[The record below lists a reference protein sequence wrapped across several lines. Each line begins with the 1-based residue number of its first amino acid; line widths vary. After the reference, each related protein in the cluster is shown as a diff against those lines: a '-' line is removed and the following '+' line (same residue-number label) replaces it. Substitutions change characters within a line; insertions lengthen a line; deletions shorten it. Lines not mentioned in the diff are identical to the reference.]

1 MKARKN
7 ALHTI
12 RNGQFDVCVIGG
24 GATGLGCA
32 LDAQLRG
39 KRTVLVD
46 ASDFASQTSSAST
59 KLVHGGVRYLQQA
72 VASLDYGQFRMVR
85 KALHERIHMLQAAR
99 FLARPLELLVPCF
112 SAWERFYFGVG
123 MKAYDAIAGKASIF
137 PSRILS
143 RSQALKRLPA
153 LRKDGLG
160 GAVSYADGQFDDA
173 RYGLALAQSFARA
186 GGELLN
192 YARVVDLKRDADGKL
207 TGIVVEDKQ
216 SGERFDVSARVVMNC
231 TGPFADHIRQMANPA
246 LPARL
251 RLSKGIHIL
260 LPVEPMHSDAALLI
274 PKTEDGRVI
283 FAIPWFGSLLVG
295 TTEDEIEHDVEVVAN
310 GDEIAYLLK
319 YINRYL
325 NTSFIADDVQ
335 ATFAGVRPL
344 VASADSVNTKKLIR
358 DHEVEVD
365 RRSGLVSVLGGK
377 WTTYRAMAE
386 DGVDAALRVLGEERT
401 AARTLHHALDGAQGF
416 YADYWRQLAGRHGIS
431 EPTAQHLAQK
441 FGTRAADVLALI
453 DADPALASPLCA
465 GAVAIAAEVVYCVR
479 EEMAQTIA
487 DILIRRIGIQFHN
500 WKQARAAAPAV
511 GERMAAELGWTP
523 HQTAEAI
530 AAYQAQIDRLCEL
543 AGLPPATQL
552 PLATEPEPDSEFTG
566 EHYVR
571 LHRSH

>member
-1 MKARKN
+1 MKTRKE

-12 RNGQFDVCVIGG
+12 RNGQFDICVIGG

-39 KRTVLVD
+39 KRTVLVE
-46 ASDFASQTSSAST
+46 ASDFVSQTSSAST

-72 VASLDYGQFRMVR
+72 IASLDYGQFRMVR
-85 KALHERIHMLQAAR
+85 KALHERIHMLEAAP

-112 SAWERFYFGVG
+112 SAWEQFYFGVG
-123 MKAYDAIAGKASIF
+123 MKAYDAIAGRASIF

-143 RSQALKRLPA
+143 RSQALNRLPA
-153 LRKDGLG
+153 LRKDGLH

-173 RYGLALAQSFARA
+173 RYGLALAQSFASA

-192 YARVVDLKRDADGKL
+192 YARVVDLKRSTDGKL
-207 TGIVVEDKQ
+207 NAVVVEDLR
-216 SGERFDVSARVVMNC
+216 SGERMEVSARVVMNC
-231 TGPFADHIRQMANPA
+231 TGPFADHIRQMANPD

-251 RLSKGIHIL
+251 RLSKGIHVL

-274 PKTEDGRVI
+274 PKTVDGRVI

-295 TTEDEIEHDVEVVAN
+295 TTEDEIGHDEEVVTNA
-310 GDEIAYLLK
+310 GEIAYLLN
-319 YINRYL
+319 YINHYL
-325 NTSFIADDVQ
+325 NTNFTANDVQ
-335 ATFAGVRPL
+335 ALFAGVRPL
-344 VASADSVNTKKLIR
+344 VSSAGSVNTKKLIR

-386 DGVDAALRVLGEERT
+386 DGVDTALRVLGDAHT
-401 AARTLHHALDGAQGF
+401 AARTLHYALDGSQGF
-416 YADYWRQLAGRHGIS
+416 HADYWRQLAGRHSIS
-431 EPTAQHLAQK
+431 ERTAQHLVQK
-441 FGTRAADVLALI
+441 FGTRADGVLALI
-453 DADPALASPLCA
+453 DADPELATPLCA

-487 DILIRRIGIQFHN
+487 DILIRRIGIHFHN
-500 WKQARAAAPAV
+500 WKLARAAAPSV
-511 GERMAAELGWTP
+511 GERMATELGWTP
-523 HQTAEAI
+523 RQTVEAI
-530 AAYQAQIDRLCEL
+530 AEYQAQIDRLCKL

-552 PLATEPEPDSEFTG
+552 PLATEPEPDAKLS
-566 EHYVR
+566 
-571 LHRSH
+571 